1 MDAIRT
7 HTRPNHPL
15 RHRVDRDRWVS
26 IRPIERADAAGL
38 SDFYARLSAESM
50 RRRFLSCGNQFR
62 DDLGLRFT
70 EHDGEGFVGILYEPG
85 ANDGTVVAHGSV
97 QPDGSGGAEIAF
109 AVADELQGHGIGT
122 ALMEMIVLH
131 ARRLG
136 LRRLSAA
143 LFADNTR
150 MRRLMRRGGCAIV
163 SDAIDAGT
171 EEMTISL
178 GVPAPPPMKGRRM
191 LTSAVREAR

>member
-1 MDAIRT
+1 MDAIRS
-7 HTRPNHPL
+7 HTRPIPPL
-15 RHRVDRDRWVS
+15 RHLIDRDRWVS

-38 SDFYARLSAESM
+38 SDFYARLSDESM
-50 RRRFLSCGNQFR
+50 RRRFLSCGNRFR
-62 DDLGLRFT
+62 DHLGLRFT
-70 EHDGEGFVGILYEPG
+70 EHDGEGFIGILSEPG
-85 ANDGTVVAHGSV
+85 ADDGRVVAHAAV
-97 QPDGSGGAEIAF
+97 QPDGSGGAEIAL

-122 ALMEMIVLH
+122 ALMETAVRH

-136 LRRLSAA
+136 LRRLTAT

-150 MRRLMRRGGCAIV
+150 MRRLMRGAGCDIV

-178 GVPAPPPMKGRRM
+178 GVPAPPPMKRRQM
-191 LTSAVREAR
+191 LTSAVRDAR